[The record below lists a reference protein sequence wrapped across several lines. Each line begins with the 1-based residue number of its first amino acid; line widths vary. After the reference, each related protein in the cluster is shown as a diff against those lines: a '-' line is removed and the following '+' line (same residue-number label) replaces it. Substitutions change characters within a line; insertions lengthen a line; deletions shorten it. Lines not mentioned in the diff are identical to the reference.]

1 VPERLLRAR
10 ACECNSVSCA
20 DPPSFRNRRM
30 LSCSRAVCQQPLDER
45 QQGQIAPRIPFHFTF
60 LSWLGISQ
68 PLHIPVKETDC
79 HTAARC
85 LQSRGLGT
93 VRMGSR
99 NGGAMR
105 SSGGSIHEPV
115 AWLEDGVGSVGGVL
129 LVPTSSLVRMTVG
142 FIAVSD
148 RLLASRPL
156 LGSNRFCV
164 LFARGSL
171 FILLSMTR
179 PVTAGHFPLYCS
191 HHRARSRYRPGRSS
205 HG

>member
-1 VPERLLRAR
+1 MWCLNVFCELEHVSVTLCLAPTRRASVIG
-10 ACECNSVSCA
+10 ECCLA
-20 DPPSFRNRRM
+20 
-30 LSCSRAVCQQPLDER
+30 AEQQPVDER

-68 PLHIPVKETDC
+68 PLHIPVKDTDC

-85 LQSRGLGT
+85 LQSRGLGIIQ
-93 VRMGSR
+93 MGSR

-179 PVTAGHFPLYCS
+179 PVTAGHFPL
-191 HHRARSRYRPGRSS
+191 
-205 HG
+205 